1 MRIRILGHTQMTGAS
16 TKTPAADRS
25 RSSRGKHPFD
35 SLLRAVDRLAAFP
48 AIEDA
53 WRSQALSNLDLTGA
67 AGSLP
72 ASVLAKLYLETPRPV
87 LVVVSEPDDAAHWH
101 DDLNH
106 LVGPESVARF
116 HSWEI
121 LPYEFRHPGPE
132 SVGRRLEA
140 LWRCLAPQPPIVVT
154 HLRALFEPTLPP
166 DELKRRMFEIRLGDE
181 FNLDELAGRLV
192 NLGFRRVP
200 LVEEVGTFSV
210 RGGIVDVFTFSASE
224 PIRLEFFGDTVDS
237 IRSFAV
243 TSQRTTGKREHCVIL
258 PSREVFASG
267 PVYEKGWEVS
277 GLDQGWR
284 DRVENDPDR
293 PGLEWLAER
302 LGQRRAS
309 LLDYFGKDLSIWSH
323 DRQRLDSA
331 RERFSEEA
339 AKFHARLAGH
349 LPAPPPPEEVYLSIE
364 SLLTPESGHSRV
376 WVHDLYVPDKRSG
389 LRCELG
395 ATAPPAIGASVK
407 RLSEELTAF
416 AREGFDTAIACD
428 NEGQKRR
435 LTEILE
441 DLHSTVEFIYPALH
455 SGFVIREAAYAL
467 LTEHES
473 FNRHKARF
481 RRRKFQEGLALS
493 SYTQLK
499 KNDYVVHV
507 DHGIAR
513 FRGLES
519 IVVEGRRRD
528 CLLLLYQGD
537 DRLFVPIEEFD
548 RVQKYSGQDAK
559 PQLSKLGG
567 TAWEKTKRRAKQA
580 LLAMAEEL
588 IALYATRK
596 AQPGFAFNENGEWMA
611 QLESSFVYDETPDQ
625 EKAIAAVAADMS
637 AATPMDRLI
646 CGDVGYGKTEVA
658 IRAAFRAVSDH
669 KQVAILVPTTIL
681 AQQHLAT
688 FRERLSEF
696 PVRIETLSR
705 FRTPKEQKRVVSDM
719 AAGKVDIVIGTHRLL
734 QKDIS
739 FPDLGLLVIDE
750 EQRFGVVHKE
760 RLRKLRQT
768 VDTLAL
774 SATPIPRT
782 LQMSL
787 LGARDLSLITTS
799 PRDRLPVQTEI
810 RPFGPD
816 VVSEAIL
823 RELDRGGQVYFVHN
837 RIQTIGTMAEFLR
850 RLMPTVKIAVAHGE
864 MPERELESV
873 MTRFYHGEYHVLL
886 STAIIESGLDIPSVN
901 TIIIHRAD
909 RFGLAQLYQ
918 LRGRVGRSARQ
929 AYAYLLIPPSGGLS
943 STAKARLRAI
953 EEHTALGSGF
963 HLAMRDMEI
972 RGAGNLLGPQQHG
985 FIEEIGFDLYC
996 RLLDEAVSEARGTAP
1011 TLVQAPVQIDV
1022 DGDRFLPDNYIV
1034 DNQQRFEMYK
1044 RLAEL
1049 NAPEGVDDL
1058 LLELT
1063 DRFGSPPEEAR
1074 RLLDMARAR
1083 VWARRAGV
1091 AQASARGNAWNVVFR
1106 QETMI
1111 TRSQIE
1117 SWRHARGARA
1127 AWVSGPPFAVQTRP
1141 ALGESADLTGLIR
1154 ILTIMAG
1161 AGDQSRPLNAAAPL
1175 K

>member
-1 MRIRILGHTQMTGAS
+1 MPDSAS
-16 TKTPAADRS
+16 APPS
-25 RSSRGKHPFD
+25 RSTVRSARGKHVFD
-35 SLLRAVDRLAAFP
+35 SVFRALDRATALAKLRDEWQSKTPSAV
-48 AIEDA
+48 
-53 WRSQALSNLDLTGA
+53 DLTGA
-67 AGSLP
+67 SGSLP
-72 ASVLAKLYLETPRPV
+72 AAVLAKLYLENPKPT
-87 LVVVSEPDDAAHWH
+87 LVTLAEPESAAHWH

-106 LVGPESVARF
+106 LIGPDQVVRF

-140 LWRCLAPQPPIVVT
+140 LWRCLSPSPPIVVT
-154 HLRALFEPTLPP
+154 HLRALLEPTLPP
-166 DELKRRMFEIRLGDE
+166 AELKKLIFEMRIGDE
-181 FNLDELAGRLV
+181 HDLDELAARLIS
-192 NLGFRRVP
+192 LGFRRTP
-200 LVEEVGTFSV
+200 LVEEVGTFSI

-224 PIRLEFFGDTVDS
+224 PIRIEFFGDTVES

-243 TSQRTTGKREHCVIL
+243 TTQRTTGKRDQCIIL
-258 PSREVFASG
+258 PSREIAASG
-267 PVYEKGWEVS
+267 SSYEKGWEAS
-277 GLDQGWR
+277 GLDQSWR
-284 DRVENDPDR
+284 DRIENDPER
-293 PGLEWLAER
+293 PGLEWLAGR
-302 LGQRRAS
+302 LGQKRSS
-309 LLDYFGKDLSIWSH
+309 LLDYFDSSLAVWSD
-323 DRQRLDSA
+323 DRKRLDTA
-331 RERFSEEA
+331 IERFEDEA
-339 AKFHARLAGH
+339 GKFFTRLSGH
-349 LPAPPPPEEVYLSIE
+349 LPDPPPPEQVYIPSTTAIAD
-364 SLLTPESGHSRV
+364 SARRMRV
-376 WVHDLYVPDKRSG
+376 WIHDLYVPTEG
-389 LRCELG
+389 TAVRCEFG
-395 ATAPPAIGASVK
+395 ATSPPTIGASVK
-407 RLSEELTAF
+407 RLSEELTSF
-416 AREGFDTAIACD
+416 AREAFDVAIACD

-435 LTEILE
+435 LAELLE

-455 SGFVIREAAYAL
+455 AGFVLPEATFAL
-467 LTEHES
+467 LTEHEA

-499 KNDYVVHV
+499 KSDYVVHV
-507 DHGIAR
+507 DYGIAR

-567 TAWEKTKRRAKQA
+567 TAWEKTKQRAKQA
-580 LLAMAEEL
+580 LLSMAEEL
-588 IALYATRK
+588 IALYASRK
-596 AQPGFAFNENGEWMA
+596 AQPGYAFTENSEWMT
-611 QLESSFVYDETPDQ
+611 QLESSFVYEETPDQ
-625 EKAIAAVAADMS
+625 EKAITAVAQDMS
-637 AATPMDRLI
+637 TATPMDRLI

-681 AQQHLAT
+681 AQQHLST

-696 PVRIETLSR
+696 PVRIESLSR
-705 FRTPKEQKRVVSDM
+705 FRTAKEQKRVVTEL

-734 QKDIS
+734 QKDIAFS
-739 FPDLGLLVIDE
+739 DLGLLVIDE

-760 RLRKLRQT
+760 RLRKLRQS

-810 RPFGPD
+810 RPFGPE

-837 RIQTIGTMAEFLR
+837 RIQTIGTMSELLK
-850 RLMPTVKIAVAHGE
+850 RLLPTVKIGVAHGE
-864 MPERELESV
+864 MPERELEAV

-929 AYAYLLIPPSGGLS
+929 AYAYLLVPPSGALS

-996 RLLDEAVSEARGTAP
+996 RLLDEAVAEARGTSP

-1022 DGDRFLPDNYIV
+1022 DGDRFLPDDYIV

-1049 NAPEGVDDL
+1049 NSPEGVEDL
-1058 LLELT
+1058 TLELT

-1083 VWARRAGV
+1083 VWARRAQV
-1091 AQASARGNAWNVVFR
+1091 AQATARGNAWSVVFKP
-1106 QETMI
+1106 EATI
-1111 TRSQIE
+1111 TRTQIE
-1117 SWRHARGARA
+1117 SWRQALGDRA
-1127 AWVSGPPFAVQTRP
+1127 SFASGPPFAIQLRP
-1141 ALGESADLTGLIR
+1141 AMGQSADLAGLIR
-1154 ILTIMAG
+1154 VLTVLAG
-1161 AGDQSRPLNAAAPL
+1161 GAET
-1175 K
+1175 

>member
-1 MRIRILGHTQMTGAS
+1 MPDKTLGTTSDSAV
-16 TKTPAADRS
+16 RS
-25 RSSRGKHPFD
+25 ARGKHVFD
-35 SLLRAVDRLAAFP
+35 SVFRALDRTEAYRTLRQSWQVADPGTV
-48 AIEDA
+48 
-53 WRSQALSNLDLTGA
+53 DLTGT

-72 ASVLAKLYLETPRPV
+72 AAALAKLYREHRRPT
-87 LVVVSEPDDAAHWH
+87 LVILAEPESAAHWH

-106 LVGPESVARF
+106 MVGAENVVRF

-121 LPYEFRHPGPE
+121 LPYEFRYPGPE

-140 LWRCLAPQPPIVVT
+140 LWRCLSPSPPIVVT
-154 HLRALFEPTLPP
+154 HLRALLEPTLPP
-166 DELKRRMFEIRLGDE
+166 DDLRRLIFELRLGDE
-181 FNLDELAGRLV
+181 HDLDELAGRLIS
-192 NLGFRRVP
+192 LGFRRTP
-200 LVEEVGTFSV
+200 LVEEVGTFSI

-224 PIRLEFFGDTVDS
+224 PIRIEFFGDSIES
-237 IRSFAV
+237 IRTFAV
-243 TSQRTTGKREHCVIL
+243 TTQRTTGKRDYCVIL
-258 PSREVFASG
+258 PSREALATG
-267 PVYEKGWEVS
+267 PLYEQGWAGS
-277 GLDQGWR
+277 GLNQTWR
-284 DRVENDPDR
+284 DRLESDPDR
-293 PGLEWLAER
+293 PGLEWLAGR
-302 LGQRRAS
+302 LGQERAS
-309 LLDYFGKDLSIWSH
+309 LLDYFDSGLAVWSD
-323 DRQRLDSA
+323 DRKRLDA
-331 RERFSEEA
+331 AIERFHEEA
-339 AKFHARLAGH
+339 EKFYARLSGH
-349 LPAPPPPEEVYLSIE
+349 LTDPPPPGSVYIPSSTAIAD
-364 SLLTPESGHSRV
+364 SGRRMRV
-376 WVHDLYVPDKRSG
+376 WIHDLYVPTEAPTT
-389 LRCELG
+389 RCEFG
-395 ATAPPAIGASVK
+395 ANGPPSVGASVK
-407 RLSEELTAF
+407 RLSEELTSF
-416 AREGFDTAIACD
+416 ARQGFDTAIACD

-435 LTEILE
+435 LAELLE

-455 SGFVIREAAYAL
+455 AGFVLPEAGFAL
-467 LTEHES
+467 LTEHEA

-499 KNDYVVHV
+499 KSDYVVHV
-507 DHGIAR
+507 DYGIAR

-519 IVVEGRRRD
+519 ITVEGRRRD

-567 TAWEKTKRRAKQA
+567 TAWEKTKQRAKQA
-580 LLAMAEEL
+580 LLSMAEEL

-596 AQPGFAFNENGEWMA
+596 AQPGFAFNESSEWMT
-611 QLESSFVYDETPDQ
+611 QLESSFVYEETPDQ
-625 EKAIAAVAADMS
+625 EKAIAAVAQDMS
-637 AATPMDRLI
+637 TATPMDRLI

-696 PVRIETLSR
+696 PVRIESLSR
-705 FRTPKEQKRVVSDM
+705 FRTAKEQKRVVSELS
-719 AAGKVDIVIGTHRLL
+719 AGKVDIVIGTHRLL
-734 QKDIS
+734 QKDIK
-739 FPDLGLLVIDE
+739 FADLGLLVIDE

-760 RLRKLRQT
+760 RLRKLRQS

-837 RIQTIGTMAEFLR
+837 RIQTIGTMSEFLQ
-850 RLMPTVKIAVAHGE
+850 RLLPTVKIGVAHGE
-864 MPERELESV
+864 MPERELEAV
-873 MTRFYHGEYHVLL
+873 MTRFYHGDYHVLL

-929 AYAYLLIPPSGGLS
+929 AYAYLLVPPSGALS

-996 RLLDEAVSEARGTAP
+996 RLLDEAVAEARGTAP
-1011 TLVQAPVQIDV
+1011 SFVQAPVQIDV
-1022 DGDRFLPDNYIV
+1022 DGDRFLPDDYIA

-1049 NAPEGVDDL
+1049 NSPEGVDDL
-1058 LLELT
+1058 SLELT

-1083 VWARRAGV
+1083 VWARRAQV
-1091 AQASARGNAWNVVFR
+1091 AQATARGNSWTVIFNPDAGV
-1106 QETMI
+1106 
-1111 TRSQIE
+1111 TRAQIE
-1117 SWRHARGARA
+1117 SWRQALGDRA
-1127 AWVSGPPFAVQTRP
+1127 SFVSGPPFAVQLRP
-1141 ALGESADLTGLIR
+1141 AIGQSVDLAGLIR
-1154 ILTIMAG
+1154 ILGILAG
-1161 AGDQSRPLNAAAPL
+1161 QA
-1175 K
+1175 

>member
-1 MRIRILGHTQMTGAS
+1 MTEAKSGNS
-16 TKTPAADRS
+16 TSPRLRTPRK
-25 RSSRGKHPFD
+25 KHEFE
-35 SLLRAVDRLAAFP
+35 SVFRALDRLSAF
-48 AIEDA
+48 
-53 WRSQALSNLDLTGA
+53 SQFKESWQNGSETSIDLTGA
-67 AGSLP
+67 TGSLP
-72 ASVLAKLYLETPRPV
+72 ACILANLIADSPRPV
-87 LVVVSEPDDAAHWH
+87 LVVLSDPDDAAHWH

-106 LVGPESVARF
+106 LIGPERVARF

-132 SVGRRLEA
+132 SVGRRLET
-140 LWRCLAPQPPIVVT
+140 LWRCLAPSPPVVIA

-166 DELKRRMFEIRLGDE
+166 DILKRRIFEIKLGDE
-181 FNLDELAGRLV
+181 LELDGISSRLIG
-192 NLGFRRVP
+192 LGFRRVP
-200 LVEEVGTFSV
+200 LVEEVGTFAV
-210 RGGIVDVFTFSASE
+210 RGGIVDIFTFSASE
-224 PIRLEFFGDTVDS
+224 PIRLEFFGDTVES
-237 IRSFAV
+237 IRCFSV
-243 TSQRTTGKREHCVIL
+243 TTQRTTSKRDHCVIL
-258 PSREVFASG
+258 PSREMLSNGAE
-267 PVYEKGWEVS
+267 YDKGWEAS
-277 GLDQGWR
+277 GLDQAWR

-293 PGLEWLAER
+293 PGLEWLAGR
-302 LGQRRAS
+302 LGQTRGC
-309 LLDYFGKDLSIWSH
+309 LLDYFDHELVIWSH
-323 DRQRLDSA
+323 DRPRL
-331 RERFSEEA
+331 EA
-339 AKFHARLAGH
+339 ARARFIEETGKFHARLAGH
-349 LPAPPPPEEVYLSIE
+349 LPDPPPPEQTYHLSGSPLPVGPQKI
-364 SLLTPESGHSRV
+364 HV
-376 WVHDLYVPDKRSG
+376 WIHDLYVPGNDG
-389 LRCELG
+389 GARCEFGSLR
-395 ATAPPAIGASVK
+395 PPTIGASVK
-407 RLSEELTAF
+407 RLSEELTVF
-416 AREGFDTAIACD
+416 ARQGFDAAIACD

-435 LTEILE
+435 LVELLE
-441 DLHSTVEFIYPALH
+441 DLHGTVEFIYPALH
-455 SGFVIREAAYAL
+455 AGFVIPEAGFAL

-499 KNDYVVHV
+499 KNDFVVHV

-519 IVVEGRRRD
+519 IIVEGRRRD

-559 PQLSKLGG
+559 PILSKLGG
-567 TAWEKTKRRAKQA
+567 TAWEKTKRRARQA

-596 AQPGFAFNENGEWMA
+596 AQPGFAFSENGEWMA
-611 QLESSFVYDETPDQ
+611 QLESSFIYEETPDQ
-625 EKAIAAVAADMS
+625 ERAIEAVAGDMS
-637 AATPMDRLI
+637 TATPMDRLI

-705 FRTPKEQKRVVSDM
+705 FRTAKEQKRIVAEMS
-719 AAGKVDIVIGTHRLL
+719 AGKVDIVIGTHRLL
-734 QKDIS
+734 QKDIAI
-739 FPDLGLLVIDE
+739 PNLGLLVIDE

-760 RLRKLRQT
+760 RLRQLRQT

-837 RIQTIGTMAEFLR
+837 RIQTIGTMSEFLK
-850 RLMPTVKIAVAHGE
+850 RLLPTVKIAVAHGE

-929 AYAYLLIPPSGGLS
+929 AYAYLLVPPSGGLS
-943 STAKARLRAI
+943 PTAKARLRAI

-996 RLLDEAVSEARGTAP
+996 RLLDEAVSEARGTVP

-1022 DGDRFLPDNYIV
+1022 DGDRFIPDDYIA

-1049 NAPEGVDDL
+1049 NAPEGADDL
-1058 LLELT
+1058 ALELT
-1063 DRFGSPPEEAR
+1063 DRFGSPPDEAR
-1074 RLLDMARAR
+1074 RLLEMARAR
-1083 VWARRAGV
+1083 VWARRAQV
-1091 AQASARGNAWNVVFR
+1091 AQATARGSSWSVVFAPAAV
-1106 QETMI
+1106 I
-1111 TRSQIE
+1111 TRTQVE
-1117 SWRHARGARA
+1117 SWRQALGERA
-1127 AWVSGPPFAVQTRP
+1127 TFVSGPPFAIRVRP
-1141 ALGESADLTGLIR
+1141 PVGHSADLTGLIG
-1154 ILTIMAG
+1154 ILTALAG
-1161 AGDQSRPLNAAAPL
+1161 TAGESPRTRAPAPPV
-1175 K
+1175 